1 MIYTLLVF
9 IISIICVLLTIAV
22 LLQSGQ
28 GEGLSGIAAG
38 GAATQMMGQ
47 RRAADF
53 LSKATTFL
61 GTAFLVLCIVANFFI
76 QRGGQ
81 TTSAIQQAGANAEA
95 PLNNNINQ
103 PSKSPSAIPAQNGK
117 TNTPATGGSKTPSNQ
132 KTPAKT
138 PAKPPAH

>member
-1 MIYTLLVF
+1 MFYTLLVV

-61 GTAFLVLCIVANFFI
+61 GAAFLILCVIANFFI
-76 QRGGQ
+76 HRGGQ

-95 PLNNNINQ
+95 PINNNLSQ
-103 PSKSPSAIPAQNGK
+103 PSQSPSAIPSQNGNTQAPAK
-117 TNTPATGGSKTPSNQ
+117 GNPSNTPAK
-132 KTPAKT
+132 
-138 PAKPPAH
+138 KPPVKPPSH